1 MSRIGKKPI
10 EIPSNTKVSFNNGVL
25 EVEGPR
31 GKLSLKVHPDI
42 KVNLDGNTIR
52 LERPSDAPFHRA
64 IHGTMAAL
72 IRNMI
77 KGVTQGYTVVLEVV
91 GLGYK
96 AAVKGN
102 NLELSLGYSH
112 PVVYPIPPDV
122 KIEVKENK
130 IYVSGIDKQ
139 RVGQVAAEIR
149 AFKKPGAYKGKGI
162 RYEGEQLKLKAG
174 KTAGKGKGGKGK
186 K

>member
-1 MSRIGKKPI
+1 MSRVGKNPI
-10 EIPSNTKVSFNNGVL
+10 KVPDKVKVSIEGNL
-25 EVEGPR
+25 ITAEGPK
-31 GKLSLKVHPDI
+31 GKLSMNFHPDMKVYMDGGYI
-42 KVNLDGNTIR
+42 KV
-52 LERPSDAPFHRA
+52 ERPRDEPFYRA
-64 IHGTMAAL
+64 IHGTTAAL

-77 KGVTQGYTVVLEVV
+77 KGVTEGFTVVLEIF
-91 GLGYK
+91 GLGYRG
-96 AAVKGN
+96 AVKGG

-139 RVGQVAAEIR
+139 RVGQVAAHIR
-149 AFKKPGAYKGKGI
+149 SFRKPDIYKGKGI
-162 RYEGEQLKLKAG
+162 RYEGEVLKLKAG
-174 KTAGKGKGGKGK
+174 KAAVKGK

>member
-10 EIPSNTKVSFNNGVL
+10 EIPQKVKVSL
-25 EVEGPR
+25 EGRSLTVEGPK
-31 GKLSLKVHPDI
+31 GKLSMQVHPDI
-42 KVNLDGNTIR
+42 KVSVEGNTIKV
-52 LERPSDAPFHRA
+52 ERPTDQPFHRA
-64 IHGTMAAL
+64 IHGTTAAL

-77 KGVTQGYTVVLEVV
+77 KGVTDGWTQVLEVV

-102 NLELSLGYSH
+102 TLELSLGYSH

-130 IYVSGIDKQ
+130 IHVSGIDKQ

-149 AFKKPGAYKGKGI
+149 SFKKPDAYKGKGI
-162 RYEGEQLKLKAG
+162 RYEGEVLKLKAG
-174 KTAGKGKGGKGK
+174 KSAGKGKGGKK
-186 K
+186 

>member
-10 EIPSNTKVSFNNGVL
+10 EIPQNVKVNL
-25 EVEGPR
+25 EGNKLTVEGPK
-31 GKLSLKVHPDI
+31 GKLSLDVHPDI
-42 KVNLDGNTIR
+42 TVKLEDGHIK

-64 IHGTMAAL
+64 IHGTMGAL

-77 KGVTQGYTVVLEVV
+77 KGVTEGYTVVLEVV
-91 GLGYK
+91 GLGYR

-102 NLELSLGYSH
+102 TLELNLGYSH
-112 PVVYPIPPDV
+112 PVLYQIPPDV

-149 AFKKPGAYKGKGI
+149 SFRKPDPYKGKGI
-162 RYEGEQLKLKAG
+162 RYEGEVLKLKPG
-174 KTAGKGKGGKGK
+174 KAAGKGKK
-186 K
+186 